1 MKKLFPY
8 LSILA
13 IGVFFFGLVWS
24 DPFGSKTSG
33 STETDAI
40 QPTVP
45 YTNAVVKYV
54 DSLNGLNDTTS
65 LKTRGYKLRRG
76 AASGPIGTT
85 YWFQG
90 NSGVFAAFEGP
101 VTGYVGANFNATTGA
116 NTIDLWLIL
125 PNLNVAAGDTI
136 SFYERSPAASGFPDS
151 IRVHY
156 ASNGDTN
163 ASTGSWVELGKF
175 KTTTTGSWT
184 ERRFVAPTAGAN
196 GRFAINYRVANGGP
210 SGANSDYIGIDLIR
224 VLGPAAPPATCNF
237 VANQWTTRPVVPN
250 ASYFGASAW
259 IGDTLY
265 FQAPT
270 SAGAATTTIYR
281 YTYNGSWSTGVP
293 MPGALVGGSMVAA
306 GGRLYYVGGSATGV
320 TTGGTTVYSYNP
332 GTGTWSTMAPL
343 PTALSGHQA
352 VNWGDSVLIVVGG
365 PWTGSGTN
373 LAHHY
378 YNIGNNTWG
387 TTATSLPSGQ
397 GRRSFAMAIN
407 GNKIVVSSGFNT
419 AFIKSTYVGTIGSNA
434 STITW
439 VAAPDVPTTEIGL
452 SRPGSTSFGNWF
464 FLVGGERGTT
474 TGYSDITYVFNT
486 TSNTWSG
493 QISGLP
499 FPRSNIMGHITA
511 KCINDTLSLF
521 CPAGYGIVGGIGT
534 GAATDLF
541 HITRAGVFTSTGNNT
556 TSTPDKFELS
566 QNYPNPFNPSTVI
579 NFSLPSSSL
588 VTLKVYDITGREVKT
603 LVNELRGAGRYDVT
617 FDASNF
623 ATGVYFYTLETEN
636 FTQTKKMLL
645 VK

>member
-196 GRFAINYRVANGGP
+196 GRFAINYRVVNGGP

-224 VLGPAAPPATCNF
+224 VLGPAGATPNYMGTWPTPGVNTNYIQIPHQASMIGFGNNFTIEAWVKVGNTAAPSTVLNKGATSFDYQLGMNTGGFPF
-237 VANQWTTRPVVPN
+237 VRVGGVVGTSTVAVVQGVWTHLAATWNGTQVIFYINGVAGTPVALTSTLGSSANEMR
-250 ASYFGASAW
+250 
-259 IGDTLY
+259 IGRGGSD
-265 FQAPT
+265 PT
-270 SAGAATTTIYR
+270 SGNIEELRLWSVVRTPGAIDSNKCRKYPSQFNNAAGLKALWHLDNNAVDSVSG
-281 YTYNGSWSTGVP
+281 YNGTVLGTVTFDTVSFPIPGVNCN
-293 MPGALVGGSMVAA
+293 LVGIQ
-306 GGRLYYVGGSATGV
+306 
-320 TTGGTTVYSYNP
+320 N
-332 GTGTWSTMAPL
+332 
-343 PTALSGHQA
+343 
-352 VNWGDSVLIVVGG
+352 
-365 PWTGSGTN
+365 
-373 LAHHY
+373 
-378 YNIGNNTWG
+378 
-387 TTATSLPSGQ
+387 
-397 GRRSFAMAIN
+397 
-407 GNKIVVSSGFNT
+407 
-419 AFIKSTYVGTIGSNA
+419 VGT
-434 STITW
+434 
-439 VAAPDVPTTEIGL
+439 EIPKL
-452 SRPGSTSFGNWF
+452 
-464 FLVGGERGTT
+464 
-474 TGYSDITYVFNT
+474 YS
-486 TSNTWSG
+486 
-493 QISGLP
+493 L
-499 FPRSNIMGHITA
+499 
-511 KCINDTLSLF
+511 
-521 CPAGYGIVGGIGT
+521 
-534 GAATDLF
+534 
-541 HITRAGVFTSTGNNT
+541 
-556 TSTPDKFELS
+556 E
-566 QNYPNPFNPSTVI
+566 QNYPNPFNPVTNI
-579 NFSLPSSSL
+579 KFSIPTSGF
-588 VTLKVYDITGREVKT
+588 VELKIYDLLGREVAT
-603 LVNELRGAGRYDVT
+603 LVSDPMVAGTYNVD
-617 FDASNF
+617 FEAGKLSS
-623 ATGVYFYTLETEN
+623 GVYFYSLESGN
-636 FTQTKKMLL
+636 FKQTKKMLL